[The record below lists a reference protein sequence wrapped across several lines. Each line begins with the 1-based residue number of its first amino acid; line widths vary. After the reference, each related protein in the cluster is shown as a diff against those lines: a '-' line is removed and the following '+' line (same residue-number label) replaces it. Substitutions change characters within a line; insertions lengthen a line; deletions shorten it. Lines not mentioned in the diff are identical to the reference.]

1 MIWQLEEISNAIS
14 GVDPDGSDLIGY
26 KLALWDP
33 EKRIG
38 VGHNSFGEQ
47 VLILPGQSDLLSFE
61 KKYADFSPWAK
72 AIWAEEEKSIGRV
85 AILRCKF
92 DSGDQIH
99 MRAVAGIF
107 RGLLEINERYG
118 TAGLAIWSLKKLFEE
133 GLLEAT
139 TQGVTGLM
147 GELLV
152 LLNAP
157 DREAA
162 IKAWHSKTDAA
173 YDFSWENFRLEVKTT
188 KGPVR
193 EHNFSSNQI
202 PGPNGIQLQVAS
214 VKLITTEIGQTLGEL
229 VNIVTAGLPEELT
242 TKVLDQCNKTLGVPP
257 FAVTE
262 PIIDVTSSLAN
273 IAYFA
278 GSTVPMPPLTTDVL
292 SMKWEATLEN
302 TNPVSAV
309 HPTAQN

>member
-1 MIWQLEEISNAIS
+1 
-14 GVDPDGSDLIGY
+14 
-26 KLALWDP
+26 
-33 EKRIG
+33 
-38 VGHNSFGEQ
+38 
-47 VLILPGQSDLLSFE
+47 
-61 KKYADFSPWAK
+61 
-72 AIWAEEEKSIGRV
+72 
-85 AILRCKF
+85 
-92 DSGDQIH
+92 

-173 YDFSWENFRLEVKTT
+173 FDFSWENFRLEVKTT

-214 VKLITTEIGQTLGEL
+214 VKLITTEIGQTLGDL

-302 TNPVSAV
+302 TKPVSAV
-309 HPTAQN
+309 HPTA